1 MNQQTAQL
9 PMTGEEDHVEAVDP
23 ALLRAD
29 PSSFN
34 AYDWINPQYLNAY
47 PDQPSPSIA
56 ELGLD
61 RPLTALPPSG
71 QLNDHSLSALPHMFA
86 AAPEFQKWAGL
97 SDSCRN
103 DDYLR
108 STRAAFPA
116 TDPSPASPSRQ
127 LPRRRSRYLTR
138 QSGAQAGPI
147 VIPNAGSDLNP
158 MERWRNSPPEEEPA
172 LIPDILDA
180 LKTAPSEPENI
191 SPNAAGGNSHAFRQ
205 YRRAAS
211 TTSGESSASSRDS
224 QQSGRST
231 SSAADRLGVQGP
243 GSRVRKGKTAPRR
256 KQTTKATTTSSTQ
269 ALRRYC
275 CTFCC
280 DRFKSKYDWARHE
293 KSLHVTLEAWYCAP
307 FGTTTPSATAP
318 ETMLCAFCGAPDPD
332 AAHLSD
338 HDATACETK
347 PGTRRS
353 FRRKDHLM
361 QHLRLVHH
369 ILPTKGGGGPP
380 DLERW
385 KIGQSA
391 ITSRCGFCDA
401 RLHSWEERVEH
412 LAEHFRCGQTMADW
426 RGEHEFP
433 ADFAALVANALPP
446 YLLGSESRSVIPF
459 SATSCEVQDHLA
471 QISSRARW
479 SEADQQ
485 AAREIVAPAVP
496 SVAPPLQAM
505 APGVASDQLSSF
517 TQVLTLHLSRFA
529 REQMRKGVVPTDEMF
544 QRESRRVLYDSDDT
558 WNQTVADNP
567 EWLAAFKGCHC
578 EKNGEGEGEAEA
590 GVEETC

>member
-1 MNQQTAQL
+1 M
-9 PMTGEEDHVEAVDP
+9 
-23 ALLRAD
+23 
-29 PSSFN
+29 S
-34 AYDWINPQYLNAY
+34 
-47 PDQPSPSIA
+47 
-56 ELGLD
+56 
-61 RPLTALPPSG
+61 
-71 QLNDHSLSALPHMFA
+71 A
-86 AAPEFQKWAGL
+86 AAPEFQPWAGL
-97 SDSCRN
+97 SDFSPN
-103 DDYLR
+103 GGYLR
-108 STRAAFPA
+108 STRAARP
-116 TDPSPASPSRQ
+116 TPDSSTASPGRQ

-147 VIPNAGSDLNP
+147 VIPNASSDLNP
-158 MERWRNSPPEEEPA
+158 MARWRNSPPEEEPA
-172 LIPDILDA
+172 LIPDIINA
-180 LKTAPSEPENI
+180 LKAAPSPLESI
-191 SPNAAGGNSHAFRQ
+191 SPNGAGGSGHAFRH

-231 SSAADRLGVQGP
+231 SSAPDRLGVQGP
-243 GSRVRKGKTAPRR
+243 GSRVRKGTANLR
-256 KQTTKATTTSSTQ
+256 KKQSSTTTRTTRTTSSTQ

-307 FGTTTPSATAP
+307 FGTTILSATAP
-318 ETMLCAFCGAPDPD
+318 QTTRCAFCGAPDPD
-332 AAHLSD
+332 AGHLND
-338 HDATACETK
+338 HDATACETE

-369 ILPTKGGGGPP
+369 ILPTPTKGGGGPP

-385 KIGQSA
+385 KVGQSG

-401 RLHSWEERVEH
+401 RLRSWEARVEH
-412 LAEHFRCGQTMADW
+412 LAEHFRGGQTMADW

-459 SATSCEVQDHLA
+459 SATNCEVQDHLA

-479 SEADQQ
+479 SEADRR

-505 APGVASDQLSSF
+505 APGVAPDQLSSF

-567 EWLAAFKGCHC
+567 EWLAAFKGLHC
-578 EKNGEGEGEAEA
+578 EKNGEGEGEAETDV
-590 GVEETC
+590 GETC